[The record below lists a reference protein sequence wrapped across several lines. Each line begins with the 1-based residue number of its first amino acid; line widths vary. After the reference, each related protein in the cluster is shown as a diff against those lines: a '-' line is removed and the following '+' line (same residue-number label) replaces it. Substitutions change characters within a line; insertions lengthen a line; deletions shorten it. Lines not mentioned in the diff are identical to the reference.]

1 MKKAI
6 YSLIGVALLWAA
18 STATAQVQDAGIVF
32 VNLERVFDEYY
43 KTQLA
48 DAQLKEKAE
57 EFTAERASRIAEYEA
72 LNERFAEAREQ
83 AQDSALSE
91 DVRTRQRS
99 VAEELIVEIREMEE
113 RIQEFDQTRR
123 QQLEEQGHRMR
134 TRIVGEIQEEIK
146 AYARE
151 RDYEAVIDSSGQSI
165 NAVPLIL
172 YADSRLDISEAILGI
187 LNEGR

>member
-32 VNLERVFDEYY
+32 INLDRAFNEYY

-48 DAQLKEKAE
+48 DAQLKERAE
-57 EFTAERASRIAEYEA
+57 EFTAERASRVEEYET

-83 AQDSALSE
+83 AQDTSLSE
-91 DVRTRQRS
+91 DVRTRQRN
-99 VAEELIVEIREMEE
+99 VAEELIVEIREMEG

-123 QQLEEQGHRMR
+123 QQLEEEGRRMR
-134 TRIVGEIQEEIK
+134 ARIVGEIQEEIQ

-151 RDYEAVIDSSGQSI
+151 RDYEAVIDSSGQSL
-165 NAVPLIL
+165 NAVPLML
-172 YADSRLDISEAILGI
+172 YMDRRLDITEAIVAI